1 MTANFERAF
10 IQCLCEGIY
19 PGPANINE
27 RFRAD
32 KRRVN
37 RLNGQYSKMRLELMY
52 LFGVP
57 YQRGNPIDWDERL
70 SYAPTKYNAG
80 TIPEWPHLYNEMLSF
95 TCAPDKPVQGS
106 RKYEIIDPDTK
117 WELRRK

>member
-37 RLNGQYSKMRLELMY
+37 KLNGQYAKMRLELMY

-57 YQRGNPIDWDERL
+57 YQRGRIDYAM
-70 SYAPTKYNAG
+70 SYAG
-80 TIPEWPHLYNEMLSF
+80 TEHMTYSTGEIPEWPYPVYILPGF
-95 TCAPDKPVQGS
+95 TEAIDKPVQGS
-106 RKYEIIDPDTK
+106 RKYEIIDPNTK
-117 WELRRK
+117 WKLRRK